1 MTEELTQ
8 KRTPELIGAEIR
20 MYVDTGRRITLLC
33 GIEIGRRLKEAK
45 EMLPHGEWL
54 PWMERETEFST
65 SSASRYI
72 QAFEQYGAA
81 QLGLFG
87 PETNFPALGNL
98 SITKALALL
107 AVPEGERE
115 QFAEEHDVENMSTRE
130 LEQAIKDKKA
140 AEERAAAL
148 EKELAEIEDG
158 HELALAELMDQVNEL
173 RSDAAKGKE
182 ALKERSGLLDEI
194 EKAQLTEKELRNQIH
209 DLENRPIATVKERD
223 EQAIEEA
230 VQKAKADAAVEW
242 SEKTAKLTQE
252 LEKAKTAADK
262 LKAKADKADAGAAEK
277 VAAAEAEA
285 EKLRRELEAARKAA
299 KLSDANVTAFSIH
312 FKAFQETAQA
322 LFAALGKIADAD
334 ISTAAKLAGGVE
346 QLFSRYKT
354 QTGEIKER
362 AAKAPLPGQ
371 TEMGG
376 GNS

>member
-54 PWMERETEFST
+54 PWLERETEFST

-72 QAFEQYGAA
+72 QAYEQYGAA

-158 HELALAELMDQVNEL
+158 HELALAELTDQLNEL

-194 EKAQLTEKELRNQIH
+194 EKAQLTEKELRDQIH

-230 VQKAKADAAVEW
+230 VQKAKAAAAVEW

-285 EKLRRELEAARKAA
+285 EKLRWELEAARKAA

-346 QLFSRYKT
+346 KLFSRYKT

-362 AAKAPLPGQ
+362 AAKAPLSGQ

-376 GNS
+376 

>member
-54 PWMERETEFST
+54 PWLERETEFST

-72 QAFEQYGAA
+72 QAYEQYGAA

-158 HELALAELMDQVNEL
+158 HELALAELTDQLNEL

-194 EKAQLTEKELRNQIH
+194 EKAQLTEKELRDQIH

-230 VQKAKADAAVEW
+230 VQKAKAEAAVEW

-285 EKLRRELEAARKAA
+285 EKLRWELEAARKAA

-354 QTGEIKER
+354 QTCEIKER

>member
-1 MTEELTQ
+1 MTEELIQ

-54 PWMERETEFST
+54 PWLERETEFST

-72 QAFEQYGAA
+72 QAFEQYGTA

-107 AVPEGERE
+107 AVPEEERE
-115 QFAEEHDVENMSTRE
+115 RFAEEHDVENMSTRE

-158 HELALAELMDQVNEL
+158 HELALAELTDQLNEL

-194 EKAQLTEKELRNQIH
+194 EKAQLTEKELRDQIH

-230 VQKAKADAAVEW
+230 VQKAKAEAAVEW

-376 GNS
+376 

>member
-1 MTEELTQ
+1 MNEELSR
-8 KRTPELIGAEIR
+8 KRTPEIIAGEIR
-20 MYVDTGRRITLLC
+20 TFTASMLNNI
-33 GIEIGRRLKEAK
+33 IEIGRRMVEVKDL
-45 EMLPHGEWL
+45 LPHGSFGQWIKEN
-54 PWMERETEFST
+54 TGYSQST
-65 SSASRYI
+65 ANNFMRL
-72 QAFEQYGAA
+72 FLEYGAD
-81 QLGLFG
+81 QGSLFG
-87 PETNFPALGNL
+87 AEVKSQTFGNL
-98 SITKALALL
+98 SYTKALALL

-148 EKELAEIEDG
+148 EKELVEIEDG
-158 HELALAELMDQVNEL
+158 HELALAELTDQLNEL
-173 RSDAAKGKE
+173 RINAAKGKE
-182 ALKERSGLLDEI
+182 ALKERAGLLDEI
-194 EKAQLTEKELRNQIH
+194 EKAQLTEKELRDQIH

-230 VQKAKADAAVEW
+230 VQKAKAAAAVEW
-242 SEKTAKLTQE
+242 NERTAKLTQE
-252 LEKAKTAADK
+252 LEKAKTATDK

-354 QTGEIKER
+354 QTCEIKER
-362 AAKAPLPGQ
+362 AARAPLPGQ

-376 GNS
+376 

>member
-54 PWMERETEFST
+54 PWLERETEFST

-72 QAFEQYGAA
+72 QAYEQYGAA

-158 HELALAELMDQVNEL
+158 HELALAELTDQVNEL

-362 AAKAPLPGQ
+362 AAKAPLSGQ

-376 GNS
+376 

>member
-54 PWMERETEFST
+54 PWLERETEFST

-72 QAFEQYGAA
+72 QAFDQYGAA

-158 HELALAELMDQVNEL
+158 HELALAELTDQLNEL
-173 RSDAAKGKE
+173 RINAAKGKE

-194 EKAQLTEKELRNQIH
+194 EKAQLTEKELRDQIH

-230 VQKAKADAAVEW
+230 VQKAKAAAAVEW
-242 SEKTAKLTQE
+242 SERTAKLTQE
-252 LEKAKTAADK
+252 LEKAKTATDK

-334 ISTAAKLAGGVE
+334 ISTAAKLADGVE

-376 GNS
+376 

>member
-54 PWMERETEFST
+54 PWLERETEFST

-158 HELALAELMDQVNEL
+158 HELALAELTDQVNEL

-376 GNS
+376 

>member
-54 PWMERETEFST
+54 PWLERETEFST

-158 HELALAELMDQVNEL
+158 HELALAELTDQVNEL

-362 AAKAPLPGQ
+362 AAKAPLSGQ

-376 GNS
+376 

>member
-54 PWMERETEFST
+54 PWLERETEFST

-72 QAFEQYGAA
+72 QAYEQYGAA

-107 AVPEGERE
+107 AVSEGERE

-158 HELALAELMDQVNEL
+158 HELALAELTDQLNEL

-194 EKAQLTEKELRNQIH
+194 EKAQLTEKELRDQIH

-230 VQKAKADAAVEW
+230 VQKAKAEAAVEW

-285 EKLRRELEAARKAA
+285 EKLRWELEAARKAA

-346 QLFSRYKT
+346 KLFSRYKT

-362 AAKAPLPGQ
+362 AAKAPLSGQ

-376 GNS
+376 

>member
-54 PWMERETEFST
+54 PWLERETEFST

-72 QAFEQYGAA
+72 QAYEQYGAA

-158 HELALAELMDQVNEL
+158 HELALAELTDQLNEL

-194 EKAQLTEKELRNQIH
+194 EKAQLTEKELRDQIH

-230 VQKAKADAAVEW
+230 VQKAKAAAAVEW

-285 EKLRRELEAARKAA
+285 EKLRWELEAARKAA

-362 AAKAPLPGQ
+362 AAKAPLSGQ

-376 GNS
+376 

>member
-1 MTEELTQ
+1 MNEELSR
-8 KRTPELIGAEIR
+8 KRTPEIIAGEIR
-20 MYVDTGRRITLLC
+20 TFTASMLNNI
-33 GIEIGRRLKEAK
+33 IEIGRRMVEVKDL
-45 EMLPHGEWL
+45 LPHGSFGQWIKEN
-54 PWMERETEFST
+54 TGYSQST
-65 SSASRYI
+65 ANNFMRL
-72 QAFEQYGAA
+72 FLEYGAD
-81 QLGLFG
+81 QGSLFG
-87 PETNFPALGNL
+87 AEVKSQTFGNL
-98 SITKALALL
+98 SYTKALALL

-115 QFAEEHDVENMSTRE
+115 QFAEEHDVQNMSTRE
-130 LEQAIKDKKA
+130 LEQAIREKKA
-140 AEERAAAL
+140 AEERAEAAEQRAAEAKREL
-148 EKELAEIEDG
+148 EEAEDG
-158 HELALAELMDQVNEL
+158 HELALAELQDKLNEL
-173 RSDAAKGKE
+173 RDDAAKGKE
-182 ALKERSGLLDEI
+182 ALKERSGLLDVI
-194 EKAQLTEKELRNQIH
+194 ERAKQTEKNLRDEIR

-230 VQKAKADAAVEW
+230 VQKAKAAAAVEW
-242 SEKTAKLTQE
+242 SDKTAKLTQE
-252 LEKAKTAADK
+252 LEKAKAAADK

-334 ISTAAKLAGGVE
+334 LTTAAKLAGGVE

-376 GNS
+376 

>member
-1 MTEELTQ
+1 MR
-8 KRTPELIGAEIR
+8 KS
-20 MYVDTGRRITLLC
+20 
-33 GIEIGRRLKEAK
+33 
-45 EMLPHGEWL
+45 
-54 PWMERETEFST
+54 REN
-65 SSASRYI
+65 
-72 QAFEQYGAA
+72 
-81 QLGLFG
+81 GLFLDVPAEQWNDWHWQVAHRVETLDELKKYIKLP
-87 PETNFPALGNL
+87 PEEEEGVATTLGKLRMAITPYYL
-98 SITKALALL
+98 SLIDLNDPYDPIRK
-107 AVPEGERE
+107 
-115 QFAEEHDVENMSTRE
+115 
-130 LEQAIKDKKA
+130 QAIPT
-140 AEERAAAL
+140 
-148 EKELAEIEDG
+148 G
-158 HELALAELMDQVNEL
+158 HELALAELTDQLNEL
-173 RSDAAKGKE
+173 RINAAKGKE

-194 EKAQLTEKELRNQIH
+194 ERAKQTEKNLRDEIR

-230 VQKAKADAAVEW
+230 VQKAKAAAAVEW
-242 SEKTAKLTQE
+242 SDKTAKLTQE
-252 LEKAKTAADK
+252 LEKAKAAADK

-334 ISTAAKLAGGVE
+334 ISTAAKLADGVE

-376 GNS
+376 